1 MYDNRIK
8 PIVMPKW
15 GLSMKEGKVT
25 GWLAEEGTKIDV
37 GKEILE
43 VETDKIAGVVEAADS
58 GVLRRRVGTPDTVYP
73 VKALL
78 GVVADESVSDAEI
91 DAYVS
96 SYVAPAVEE
105 GEEEAGP
112 GHEFLDLPEGRIRYA
127 RRGSGPQYVILI
139 HGFGGDLDNWL
150 FNIDALA
157 EGATVYALDLP
168 GHGQSGKAL
177 ADPTPAGLAKTLLAF
192 AEALG
197 IEQPHLIG
205 HSLGGAIAIEAARQG
220 GGKVRSLDL
229 ISPAGLGPEIND
241 DYIQGFVGA
250 ASRRDLKP
258 VVENLFADPGK
269 VTRQLVDDL
278 LKYKRLDGVDAAL
291 AALAAGSF
299 KEGRQ
304 QAVLTE
310 ALGKLGVPA
319 RRLGQGGQD
328 HPGRPCRQCQRRQGR
343 GDRGRRAYGPDGSR
357 GQSERADQGASGE
370 GVTMGRSGAVLSV
383 MPEPCPTLRLR
394 SASFT
399 LPSVM
404 VGEGRPS
411 TSLPTLDG
419 IFRLYSRLF
428 RPIYQ
433 KKGGRPQVF

>member
-1 MYDNRIK
+1 MSDNRIK

-25 GWLAEEGTKIDV
+25 GWLAEEGTRIDV

-91 DAYVS
+91 DAYVAG
-96 SYVAPAVEE
+96 YVTPAVEE
-105 GEEEAGP
+105 GEEEEAGP

-127 RRGSGPQYVILI
+127 RRGSGPQNVILI

-192 AEALG
+192 AAALG
-197 IEQPHLIG
+197 IEQPHLVG

-220 GGKVRSLDL
+220 GGKVRSLTL
-229 ISPAGLGPEIND
+229 IAPAGLGPAIND

-269 VTRQLVDDL
+269 VTRQLIEDL

-299 KEGRQ
+299 KDGRQ
-304 QAVLTE
+304 QALLAD
-310 ALGKLGVPA
+310 ALGKLGIPVLVVWGGADKIIPA
-319 RRLGQGGQD
+319 AHAGN
-328 HPGRPCRQCQRRQGR
+328 
-343 GDRGRRAYGPDGSR
+343 AK
-357 GQSERADQGASGE
+357 GAKVEVIE
-370 GVTMGRSGAVLSV
+370 GAGH
-383 MPEPCPTLRLR
+383 
-394 SASFT
+394 
-399 LPSVM
+399 M
-404 VGEGRPS
+404 VQMEAAAKVNA
-411 TSLPTLDG
+411 LLKEH
-419 IFRLYSRLF
+419 LA
-428 RPIYQ
+428 
-433 KKGGRPQVF
+433 KA